1 MTAFNKTFQAT
12 RNIKELNEFQ
22 ENGEVKQQIDN
33 YSSKSIEGTPKAEI
47 PKVVT
52 PKKELKSNQP
62 SNFSCSKGFS
72 LSKVNENLKTPQA
85 NTKNDLFD
93 KIVGTV
99 SPIFKSIAK
108 TIAHSRSD
116 NNLDFS
122 SKLFNY
128 DNVEDRKY
136 LYSSSKKRHPERFPI
151 IHDSNNNYMR
161 TFDERKPEDSQQNN
175 LKENK
180 DFKNTDIFNDIRK
193 SSWM

>member
-1 MTAFNKTFQAT
+1 M
-12 RNIKELNEFQ
+12 
-22 ENGEVKQQIDN
+22 
-33 YSSKSIEGTPKAEI
+33 
-47 PKVVT
+47 
-52 PKKELKSNQP
+52 KSNQP

-72 LSKVNENLKTPQA
+72 LSKNNENLKTPQA

-128 DNVEDRKY
+128 DNMEDRKY

-161 TFDERKPEDSQQNN
+161 TFDERKSEDSQPNN

-193 SSWM
+193 SNSM

>member
-33 YSSKSIEGTPKAEI
+33 YSSKSIKGTPKEET

-62 SNFSCSKGFS
+62 SNFSCSKDFS
-72 LSKVNENLKTPQA
+72 LAKINENLKTPQA
-85 NTKNDLFD
+85 NTKSDLFD

-128 DNVEDRKY
+128 DNMEDRKY

-161 TFDERKPEDSQQNN
+161 TFDECKPEDSQQNN

-180 DFKNTDIFNDIRK
+180 DFKNIDNYNDIRK
-193 SSWM
+193 SS